1 MPSVLRISSF
11 IYNNKAKFVISRWRI
26 SGAPK
31 AGATHLLGFHIPPP
45 PLGPRNP
52 AIRRPCGVMSTNFLG
67 GGKAEMLHDLV
78 RWSST

>member
-11 IYNNKAKFVISRWRI
+11 IYNNKAKFVINEWRI
-26 SGAPK
+26 SGALK
-31 AGATHLLGFHIPPP
+31 AGATPKAPSDFTP

-52 AIRRPCGVMSTNFLG
+52 AIRRPCGVMPTNFLG